1 MQTESIEAFR
11 DSAQDLLGR
20 QDTTARVRRLRGNVS
35 GFERKVWQ
43 ELANAGWLGILV
55 PEEDG
60 GLGLGVREMAAIAE
74 EVGQSLLPEPL
85 IPTAVQVATVL
96 HRCPVGALRQDL
108 LEKLV
113 SGELVAG
120 LAWQESLGQLMCA
133 SQPIATRCLQSEP
146 STQAYLTLDGTKQF
160 VTPGSGAD
168 GWLVVAHDGATA
180 LLLWLPAQTPG
191 VRLNDIRCVDGSI
204 MTTLSLQ
211 QVQVPSSHVLAVGAN
226 VCDFVDEANDLA
238 RIIQAAELL
247 GIMRKA
253 LATTIDYLGTRKQF
267 GKPIGSFQALKHRT
281 VDGYIQVELASA
293 CLQDVL
299 RQLEDGGRLS
309 VLASRAKS
317 RCAHAALLVTRMA
330 IQFHGAMGFTDE
342 CDVGLYFKRALY
354 CSSWLGNQNRH
365 RQRYLKESVPEI
377 AEQDLDEAVEF
388 PLDADWD
395 AMSEPTFRKM
405 LRSFYRKKYPEHM
418 RNVPRRLHWHEIKN
432 WYATLSAQGWVAPS
446 WPKKFGGMGLSPEK
460 MIAYVEEQEQYGV
473 ARAPDM
479 GIVMIGP
486 LLIQRGSSEQ
496 QKRFLP
502 KIIAGEHVWCQGYS
516 EPGAGSDLAALQTEA
531 VREGDVFVV
540 NGQKIWTTLAQDATH
555 MFALVRT
562 DRSAKKQAGISFL
575 LIDLSTPGITI
586 RTIKDIV
593 GYEEFCEVFFDNVRV
608 PVDNLVGEINQ
619 GWTIAK
625 ALLGFERIFLGSPK
639 QSRYAL
645 SQLTLL
651 AEKLGL
657 MDDPVFAA
665 RYAELLLDVADQVS
679 AYTHYAD
686 MVKRGEP
693 LPPSVS
699 LLKIW
704 GTDTYQRIC
713 TVMVEAAQEHGATG
727 ETTDIVK
734 GGMNVPAIMLNSI
747 PATIYGG
754 STEVQKEIIAKHVL
768 RLPD

>member
-11 DSAQDLLGR
+11 DSARDLLGR
-20 QDTTARVRRLRGNVS
+20 QDTIARLRRLRDSVS
-35 GFERKVWQ
+35 GFDRTVWQ
-43 ELANAGWLGILV
+43 ELANAGWLGVFV

-74 EVGQSLLPEPL
+74 EVGQRLLPEPL

-96 HRCPVGALRQDL
+96 SRCPEGALRSAL

-133 SQPIATRCLQSEP
+133 SQPITTRLQIVTSP
-146 STQAYLTLDGTKQF
+146 THTLLTLNGKKQF

-168 GWLVVAHDGATA
+168 GWLVVAQDDARPV
-180 LLLWLPAQTPG
+180 LLWLPAQTSG
-191 VRLNDIRCVDGSI
+191 VTLNDIRSVDGSVI
-204 MTTLSLQ
+204 TTLTFD
-211 QVQVPSSHVLAVGAN
+211 QVQIPSSQVLASGAF
-226 VCDFVDEANDLA
+226 VCELVDDANDLA
-238 RIIQAAELL
+238 RLIQSAELL

-267 GKPIGSFQALKHRT
+267 GKPIGSFQALKHRA
-281 VDGYIQVELASA
+281 VDGYIQVELAGA

-299 RQLEDGGRLS
+299 RQVEEGGGLS
-309 VLASRAKS
+309 ALASRAKA
-317 RCAHAALLVTRMA
+317 RCVHAALLVTRMA

-354 CSSWLGNQNRH
+354 CSSWLGNQSRH
-365 RQRYLKESVPEI
+365 RQRYLHASTPEI
-377 AEQDLDEAVEF
+377 EDPAIDDAVEF
-388 PLDADWD
+388 PSHADWD
-395 AMSEPTFRKM
+395 AMSDPDFRKM
-405 LRSFYRKKYPEHM
+405 LRGFYRKNYPESM
-418 RNVPRRLHWHEIKN
+418 RHVPRRLHWHEIKN
-432 WYATLSAQGWVAPS
+432 WYATLSTQGWVAPA
-446 WPKKFGGMGLSPEK
+446 WPKKFGGMGLSPAK

-486 LLIQRGSSEQ
+486 LLIQRGSPEQ
-496 QKRFLP
+496 QQKFLP

-531 VREGDVFVV
+531 IPDGDVFVV

-562 DRSAKKQAGISFL
+562 DKAAKKQAGISFL
-575 LIDLSTPGITI
+575 LIDLSSPGITI
-586 RTIKDIV
+586 RPIKDIV

-645 SQLTLL
+645 SQLALL
-651 AEKLGL
+651 AERLDL
-657 MDDPVFAA
+657 MSDPVFAA
-665 RYAELLLDVADQVS
+665 RYAELMLDVTDQVS

-713 TVMVEAAQEHGATG
+713 MVMVEYAQEHGATG
-727 ETTDIVK
+727 YTTDLCEE
-734 GGMNVPAIMLNSI
+734 GMNVPAIMFNSI